1 MVNRNPLAIK
11 ASSLLT
17 LALILWLVPLVAAMP
32 KLLQG
37 LALCMAVTCA
47 GWAAYLYHHLAEHE
61 LYASGWRQGQ
71 RAAVK
76 HAIGAW
82 TVSQKQAIQD
92 HYFPPQ
98 PVWDTVASSF
108 PEAEA
113 PREAEAE
120 APPEAAPVIDQER
133 LVYLAYRQGGYP
145 SIKAGCAA
153 LFGVEGG
160 RNYASTS
167 AYLQGVL
174 ERGDREGWGS

>member
-1 MVNRNPLAIK
+1 MALK
-11 ASSLLT
+11 ASALLSLSLLFW
-17 LALILWLVPLVAAMP
+17 LIPLVAALP
-32 KLLQG
+32 KPLQG
-37 LALCMAVTCA
+37 LALFLAVICS
-47 GWAAYLYHHLAEHE
+47 GWAAYLFHSLAEHD
-61 LYASGWRQGQ
+61 LYANGWRQGQ
-71 RAAVK
+71 RQVIK

-120 APPEAAPVIDQER
+120 APPEAAPAIDQER

-174 ERGDREGWGS
+174 EQGDREGWGS